1 MATVVSFQDYTPV
14 ERFDAIPW
22 TTVSIE
28 ESDEVDGDYTVIDTI
43 ALVPDPDPANPA
55 PRDFTTILGTGEDL
69 WYRVRFYDA
78 NGDHS
83 EYTDPIQNVSED
95 LEATPYAGTAELARV
110 LKLRAPTV
118 DQLAAME
125 RVLETAAYEID
136 AEIGRTGAFGTPYPP
151 MVVQVNL
158 ERAVEHWSQQESA
171 FGIIGLGGAEGQAR
185 PQARPFEGQLGHRL
199 RWGPRTSS
207 TRSPTRSRR
216 NSRTASAPPTRSSTS
231 CRCISG

>member
-14 ERFDAIPW
+14 ERFDSIPW
-22 TTVSIE
+22 TSVSIE

-110 LKLRAPTV
+110 LKLRAPTA

-171 FGIIGLGGAEGQAR
+171 FGIIGLGGAEGFTVRAAR
-185 PQARPFEGQLGHRL
+185 DTWDRHAHKLAPLKDS
-199 RWGPRTSS
+199 WGI
-207 TRSPTRSRR
+207 
-216 NSRTASAPPTRSSTS
+216 A
-231 CRCISG
+231 

>member
-171 FGIIGLGGAEGQAR
+171 FGIIGLGGAEGFTVRAAR
-185 PQARPFEGQLGHRL
+185 DTWDRHAHKLAPLKDS
-199 RWGPRTSS
+199 WGI
-207 TRSPTRSRR
+207 
-216 NSRTASAPPTRSSTS
+216 A
-231 CRCISG
+231 